1 MCVMG
6 SLSSAHSGPPTA
18 STSKPLKNVFLAY
31 TPGAS
36 KGQQTSF
43 RPRWARNH
51 LRNEIASTL
60 VDFHLWPTNISGFTE
75 IFANMSRHFYSLSAL
90 LILLS
95 LGAPACRSQTP
106 EAEESTSGSEN
117 EGDRNAHRDVTL
129 TPENPGA
136 GSCSLQQVYFGYD
149 ADELDASSR
158 AAIQQAVECF
168 RTQGLPARL
177 HLTGAT
183 DPRGTEEYNIALG
196 DRRAQ
201 SVRAYLVSLGIDGG
215 RIAVTSVGEE
225 MAQGSDE
232 DSWARDRNVS
242 AE

>member
-1 MCVMG
+1 
-6 SLSSAHSGPPTA
+6 
-18 STSKPLKNVFLAY
+18 
-31 TPGAS
+31 
-36 KGQQTSF
+36 
-43 RPRWARNH
+43 
-51 LRNEIASTL
+51 
-60 VDFHLWPTNISGFTE
+60 
-75 IFANMSRHFYSLSAL
+75 MSRFRNASFAAL
-90 LILLS
+90 LLTLAVG
-95 LGAPACRSQTP
+95 LPACRSQTP
-106 EAEESTSGSEN
+106 EEEESSSGSEN
-117 EGDRNAHRDVTL
+117 DGDRNARRDVTL
-129 TPENPGA
+129 TPENG
-136 GSCSLQQVYFGYD
+136 GSSGTCSLQQVYFGYD
-149 ADELDASSR
+149 ADELDSASR

-201 SVRAYLVSLGIDGG
+201 AVRAYLVSLGIDGG

-232 DSWARDRNVS
+232 DSWARDRRVS